1 MVAQLL
7 ASVLWTCPG
16 STKKMNAVGKAY
28 SKRNGFFGSKTI
40 VMAGKSNGKCGK
52 IHLLQ
57 EAATIRRSYSSES
70 GAVHLF
76 ATAISLP
83 QNKGSL
89 KLQRVV
95 ESLLKNI
102 GLIGRNFD
110 TREETESGMQAG
122 LCT

>member
-1 MVAQLL
+1 
-7 ASVLWTCPG
+7 
-16 STKKMNAVGKAY
+16 
-28 SKRNGFFGSKTI
+28 
-40 VMAGKSNGKCGK
+40 MAGKSNGKCGK